1 MKKLDKPKRKG
12 FSGKS
17 PRQRGKSFELQVAH
31 KIKGQRAGYGNASTQ
46 PDVFNE
52 WLEIEAKVDSLPEKM
67 EQALKVV
74 KSRGD
79 DKKLQMVVM
88 KKKGA
93 KWEDARCYMS
103 FTDFL
108 EWHG

>member
-1 MKKLDKPKRKG
+1 MTGGKK
-12 FSGKS
+12 
-17 PRQRGKSFELQVAH
+17 PRQTGKAFELEIAH
-31 KIKGQRAGYGNASTQ
+31 KIKGQRAGYGNASIM
-46 PDVFNE
+46 PDVSNE
-52 WLEIEAKVDSLPEKM
+52 WLECECKVDSLPEKM

-74 KSRGD
+74 KSRGA
-79 DKKLQMVVM
+79 DKKLQVVVM